1 MPFNYIDTL
10 SLDVRAVAQCH
21 AHAMIIKTECPDI
34 NWLAR
39 KREASG
45 PVFCCHSQITGPT
58 KSNSAWVSPYATS
71 SPLPNFEKLA
81 NTLAKTD
88 GTRVAYFLSKKS
100 FGRPKAK
107 LYLPALTKSGVFLR
121 TRWTSGQNVID
132 FAVTGR
138 MNKMRTPPQGAG
150 NIL

>member
-1 MPFNYIDTL
+1 MPFNYIGTL
-10 SLDVRAVAQCH
+10 SPDVRVVAYRH
-21 AHAMIIKTECPDI
+21 AHAMTIKTERPDI
-34 NWLAR
+34 NRLTGNR
-39 KREASG
+39 KASG

-100 FGRPKAK
+100 FGRPRAK

-121 TRWTSGQNVID
+121 TRWRSGQNVID

-138 MNKMRTPPQGAG
+138 MNKMRIPQGAG
-150 NIL
+150 NTL